1 VQRQCSRPG
10 CAEEAV
16 ATLNY
21 QYAQSLAWL
30 DRLSDERDPHGYDLC
45 GRHAA
50 RLRVPHG
57 WRLEDHRPH
66 FALDPS
72 ARLAS

>member
-1 VQRQCSRPG
+1 M
-10 CAEEAV
+10 

-30 DRLSDERDPHGYDLC
+30 DRLSAERDPHGYDLC